1 MENDLAILLR
11 RENIMDFMMQKF
23 SKNTTAEFKVQST
36 YITTSSNNGVDQSE
50 LVEIRMLIDVP
61 VLQQIRYS
69 PTFLQKASQCW
80 TQYMA
85 LLIPSVFFF
94 YELLMGGALKR
105 KILNSKVWSEI
116 KRAQQP
122 FGMKLERNNF

>member
-1 MENDLAILLR
+1 
-11 RENIMDFMMQKF
+11 MDFMMQKF

-116 KRAQQP
+116 KRAQQA